1 MTDMKM
7 GDLEQ

>member
-7 GDLEQ
+7 WT